1 MGKRVV
7 AIVVG
12 VLAALALG
20 VGGVM
25 VASRSGEPAPA
36 MLPALQVAGDQADA
50 QSAQAAVAGGAGSP
64 DGRAESRITQS
75 GRVQYRVRGTL
86 PDLPRSA
93 RAWTLPDRVTK
104 ARVAE
109 LAGKL
114 GLTGEPRRSGQTWTV
129 ADGTRR
135 LLVNPLPGGPW
146 TYSAGRFVC
155 GGPVGGI
162 GPKGGISSRLAGCPA
177 VGGIPPVQQSP
188 AATGSA
194 SASGGQGGAATPAVP
209 TPPSGG
215 QPGAPPPPSTRPQ
228 PPLPDRATAER
239 LARDLLTRVA
249 APMTGAEVRVVQG
262 FDRWSVSAFPR
273 VGGRPTAGFVWTAGI
288 GAKGEIL
295 SATGWLDSPRPGD
308 TYPLISVR
316 EALQR
321 LRNRQVPGP
330 ITEAPGSLPC
340 ARTEQPQLDGCGPAK
355 PLTLQVT
362 DVRLGLQFATA
373 LAGTSG
379 AERPASYLVPAYFFQ
394 LDGSWERQVS
404 VIAVQ
409 DRFLGTTP
417 TPTAVPLRPGG

>member
-1 MGKRVV
+1 MGKRVL

-12 VLAALALG
+12 VLVALALG

-36 MLPALQVAGDQADA
+36 MLPALQVVGDQADA
-50 QSAQAAVAGGAGSP
+50 QSEQSAVAGGPGSP

-75 GRVQYRVRGTL
+75 GRVQYQVRGTL

-93 RAWTLPDRVTK
+93 RAWTLPDQVTE

-114 GLTGEPRRSGQTWTV
+114 GLTGELTRSGRTWTV
-129 ADGTRR
+129 TDGIRR
-135 LLVNPLPGGPW
+135 LFVNALPGGPW

-162 GPKGGISSRLAGCPA
+162 GPKGGISPGLTGCPA
-177 VGGIPPVQQSP
+177 VGRI
-188 AATGSA
+188 
-194 SASGGQGGAATPAVP
+194 
-209 TPPSGG
+209 PPSGG
-215 QPGAPPPPSTRPQ
+215 QAGAAPPPPSTRPQ

-239 LARDLLTRVA
+239 LARALFARTA

-273 VGGRPTAGFVWTAGI
+273 VGGQPTAGFVWTAGI
-288 GAKGEIL
+288 GAKGETL

-330 ITEAPGSLPC
+330 ITEAPGPLPC

-355 PLTLQVT
+355 PLTLLVT
-362 DVRLGLQFATA
+362 DVRLGLQLATA
-373 LAGTSG
+373 LAPSG
-379 AERPASYLVPAYFFQ
+379 GGGRPASYLVPAYFFQ
-394 LDGSWERQVS
+394 LNGSWDRQVS

-409 DRFLGTTP
+409 DRFLGATP
-417 TPTAVPLRPGG
+417 TPTVAPLRPGG